1 MFDSGLL
8 LIGILFAGISM
19 LISWRLKSKFNQ
31 YAEEPL
37 LNQMSG
43 KDVAEK
49 MLRDNGI
56 YDVQVTSTQG
66 FLSDH
71 YNPATK
77 VVNLSE
83 EVFSGRSVAA
93 AAVAAHECGHA
104 VQHARS
110 YAWLNLRTGL
120 VPIVQLSSNLMNI
133 MFIALFVV
141 AYAMPKMGN
150 AMLLVVIVCQA
161 AITLFSVI
169 TLPVEV
175 DASRRGLQWL
185 NASGI
190 THGEEHDHAKDALTW
205 AAYTYFAA
213 ALGSIAS
220 LIYLIM
226 RFMGNNRDE

>member
-8 LIGILFAGISM
+8 IIGILFAGIGM

-31 YAEEPL
+31 YSEEPL
-37 LNQMSG
+37 LNRMSG

-56 YDVQVTSTQG
+56 YDVQVSSTQG

-71 YNPATK
+71 YDPSAK

-83 EVFSGRSVAA
+83 DVFNGHSVAA

-104 VQHARS
+104 VQHARA
-110 YAWLNLRTGL
+110 YTWLNLRTSL
-120 VPIVQLSSNLMNI
+120 VPVVQLSSNLMNI

-150 AMLLVVIVCQA
+150 VMLLVVIVCQA
-161 AITLFSVI
+161 AITLFSVV

-185 NASGI
+185 NASI
-190 THGEEHDHAKDALTW
+190 RYYTW
-205 AAYTYFAA
+205 
-213 ALGSIAS
+213 
-220 LIYLIM
+220 
-226 RFMGNNRDE
+226 